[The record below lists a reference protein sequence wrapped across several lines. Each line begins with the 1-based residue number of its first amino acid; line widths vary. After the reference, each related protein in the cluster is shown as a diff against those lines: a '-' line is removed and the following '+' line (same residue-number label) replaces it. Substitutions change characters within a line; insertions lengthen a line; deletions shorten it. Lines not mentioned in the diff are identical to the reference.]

1 MLWSLIGD
9 RIQQT
14 CFGIMGRCPRNVND
28 WLRALVIVTIYNFV
42 HGLASPTEVLK
53 SSMQYLSTNQTG
65 PSSNPTTYPRTSNVS
80 LQYIQSSSEVFTRL
94 EETTGDWY
102 GISSSKYTS
111 DPEFSQNQE
120 YSDIVVLLEKPP
132 SATEITSLVNA
143 VDKQT
148 PSSNYDQIWTS
159 SSALVRGSLAEGQ
172 NKNDTTLGSSDPR
185 TNNSNSRMDS
195 IPKLNS
201 MSTQLS
207 NINSVISSSRL
218 DTKLAP
224 TKSSKASL
232 LPHPNVSSL
241 QENQDMA
248 EMSHSSYSTSESFKS
263 YSNKET
269 LSYSLQTSFSGI
281 DHSFSSVDKFVGDQ
295 TLYPSSL
302 IFSSDLLLNEILS
315 PIPAP
320 ISNTFPSAP
329 MESLVV
335 IEWPTSV
342 HKETVTKLF
351 SSRKKSSAKDS
362 SSKTQGNFNSTA
374 HASDHTVFPKPKIST
389 EHALP
394 FKVSSMNTSKHSLTE
409 SHNSSLPYGL
419 QQSFNTETYVLLTEN
434 HRTTVPIQVIKS
446 NKGGSG
452 NIAENEITSTNYKS
466 ASSISTTYLEFYTA
480 YYVEDSSYD
489 KHLLQPSETTIL
501 GLSDVLDSSKS
512 TETIPTTAHFH
523 STGESDRLA
532 YSPFEKEETEST
544 STGRE
549 LSWSDTYSNNI
560 FSNVINSDTMTAL
573 PNKQIQTSAI
583 MSSSVQTHRIIPT
596 STHKEENTTKAV
608 ERALHS
614 SFDTEFKTS
623 SIDALEPSL
632 KMKESK
638 ATTNL
643 YSTNSDFPSDTND
656 QYKTSSEVK
665 VSKTLI
671 NLLTADTGY
680 LKSTTYKSKSST
692 QLGASKTIINPF
704 STGFQTSRIEKL
716 KSSSQETMT
725 VTNLSPTNTKSQ
737 TNTIDQLQ
745 SSSQVEESTSRESLF
760 TFDFQTSKKDKLK
773 SSSLETELKSMNV
786 RFSTDTVF
794 QTNTFDQLRS
804 SGDHFT
810 TEFNTNE
817 IETPTFS
824 HESITKAN
832 LFSTDLLPQTNT
844 LALLKSVKQME
855 ESKAKKHGFT
865 TDFQTDM
872 IEKIKS
878 SLRERESLSNN
889 IMNPLS
895 TETELKTNSI
905 DVVQS
910 SIQVKESRILE
921 NHFSSKSEFQV
932 NQIKSSLDVRKP
944 NTTESHFS
952 STTEVLR
959 TNTWKTSSKVG
970 ERKTDYTPG
979 DQLLTPLYFYDEF
992 NATPINTVMFQSV
1005 HVGTSEQI
1013 VSPVKQTIHSSVT
1026 LSFYSSILQDLQS
1039 SYNSDPG
1046 DGDHWTT
1053 TKEPLHISTDNSAE
1067 LLSAL
1072 SASEE
1077 AIDAQSKQ
1085 TGEQMSSVFSKTL
1098 VKTMSSQ
1105 LASSADYNLLSSF
1118 KENKLSSET
1127 HAIYAYQSKLPTT
1140 VDDLLSTA
1148 SATSNATTT
1157 KPSALIHSSFG
1168 DLVGYSLHSTIGGY
1182 FSSGVLNSTVIK
1194 LTVPTMESSVNYDK
1208 TSSNF
1213 TSEETPLNTKMSRFA
1228 NRRGVENRTV
1238 KPLDTTDYS
1247 IMSSVNYNNAEIAS
1261 QSILSSMPMYA
1272 NTQIQNLSHAETLPA
1287 QSSIETKYMYQVTS
1301 DLRTT
1306 YNNLLSSYPI
1316 YVPTISASFSSVH
1329 SHLIDD
1335 AVRTMS
1341 QVVMSVAGSNV
1352 QSQVNTDHTSC
1363 SSVIA
1368 TNADL
1373 SVKVQEESD
1382 VFDRESSGVY
1392 FSSLYSSD
1400 RPLLEV
1406 SFSRGVTPFETKYVG
1421 SSMIKDMLGTHEIA
1435 VTNAMIEQTTFT
1447 PEILQTPSLTV
1458 MFDSD
1463 TIGLSN
1469 DKSLKDNQML
1479 SAIPSKRSE
1488 WVSESIHLQQKHT
1501 SDHSEIQSSISES
1514 AFLPT
1519 ISYNWNLYA
1528 STIKTIATISTSD
1541 HIRLESSVKGS
1552 SDTTISTLDHIG
1564 LDSSMKSSSDTTIS
1578 TSEHIRLE
1586 SSVKDSSDTMIL
1598 TSEHFRMDSSVKD
1611 SSDTTIS
1618 ISEHFRMD
1626 SSVKDSSDTTFS
1638 TSEHFRLDSSMK
1650 WSSVTTISTSE
1661 HIRMDSSVKDSS
1673 DTTISISEHFI
1684 MDSSV
1689 KDSIETTISTSEHFR
1704 LDSSMKWSS
1713 DSTMSTSE
1721 HITLDSSMKLSSDS
1735 TISTSEHIRFDSSV
1749 KWSSDTGS
1757 TESSGVSLKAKP
1769 TLPPTVST
1777 VAVTSPSI
1785 TVYPYP
1791 ENNLLVIEIDVKL
1804 GIDISQE
1811 HFKEKLE
1818 EGLTTIYVEGM
1829 SQRRRRSS
1837 SKTRTKD
1844 TGIFVKIKDIKR
1856 KSGER
1861 VEIIFLVT
1869 YNGIVVSASLAEM
1882 AFQKMSDIKMSAI
1895 LGYPVVVPVSR
1906 LTSRKEPP
1914 SDDSWWGGLFNPLVI
1929 TLIAVPTSIV
1939 VIATVIAIVYQC
1951 RSKSIQ
1957 RYPSVPSQMDSLYK
1971 HNLVVDVENGDVRN
1985 RRIFYDYPSDDEFS
1999 MTSSEAF
2006 NEIKHKYSQS
2016 MHSKIRNFEK
2026 LNTKNH
2032 FYNQLEKKPSDVVR
2046 NKVTFGLDGD
2056 DNKCQCT
2063 KTDSNESNDSGVIV
2077 DAPKSPAHEQNNLKL
2092 DVPSVKTTHIV
2103 QSQNDSQAA
2112 PKSVILQNPYPV
2124 KKKSNLVNLSGER
2137 VTSWVF
2143 MGENTNSANE
2153 CIPESCDSKQIMTA
2167 SDSVNRIAH
2176 DSNYIPPQHGV
2187 ECQASDQGALP
2198 GVQDHFYE
2206 TLNRKE
2212 PSNCDHSTGTQTQ
2225 SGLSGSDGFEY
2236 LEPLRQLLLAVEQ
2249 QRRRVPPVDQFL
2261 NDESVF
2267 KQSFQGMCNLEHR
2280 PPISPSVKSPSLPLR
2295 NTTDGY
2301 NCESDNNCESDS
2313 KNESDVCSIG
2323 SDKRTQ
2329 NETHERKERQLA
2341 KGIDTKCEEI
2351 SRADSCT
2358 YDQPFLYPV
2367 GFAHTA
2373 EI

>member
-1 MLWSLIGD
+1 
-9 RIQQT
+9 
-14 CFGIMGRCPRNVND
+14 MGRCPRNVND
-28 WLRALVIVTIYNFV
+28 WLRALVIVTLYNFV

-53 SSMQYLSTNQTG
+53 SSMQYLSNNQTG
-65 PSSNPTTYPRTSNVS
+65 PSSNPTIYPRTSDVS
-80 LQYIQSSSEVFTRL
+80 LQYIQSSSKVFTRL
-94 EETTGDWY
+94 DETTGDWY

-159 SSALVRGSLAEGQ
+159 SSALVRGSLAEGP
-172 NKNDTTLGSSDPR
+172 NKNDTTLGSSEPR

-207 NINSVISSSRL
+207 NINSVISSNRL
-218 DTKLAP
+218 DIELAP

-232 LPHPNVSSL
+232 LPHPKMFSL
-241 QENQDMA
+241 QENQDTA
-248 EMSHSSYSTSESFKS
+248 EMSHSYSTSESFKS
-263 YSNKET
+263 YSKKEA

-295 TLYPSSL
+295 TLYPSSV
-302 IFSSDLLLNEILS
+302 IFPSNLLLNEILS
-315 PIPAP
+315 PIPTP
-320 ISNTFPSAP
+320 TYNTFPSAP

-342 HKETVTKLF
+342 HKENATRLF

-362 SSKTQGNFNSTA
+362 SSKTQGNFKSTA
-374 HASDHTVFPKPKIST
+374 HASDHTVFPKPKLST

-419 QQSFNTETYVLLTEN
+419 QQSFNIETYVLLTED

-452 NIAENEITSTNYKS
+452 NIAENEITSTPSLNYKS

-489 KHLLQPSETTIL
+489 THLLQPSETTIL

-523 STGESDRLA
+523 STIDLSLFSSVPSGESDRIA
-532 YSPFEKEETEST
+532 YSPFEKETEST
-544 STGRE
+544 RTGRE

-560 FSNVINSDTMTAL
+560 FSNVIESDTMTAL

-583 MSSSVQTHRIIPT
+583 MSSSVQTHRITPT

-608 ERALHS
+608 ERVLHS
-614 SFDTEFKTS
+614 LFNTEFKTS
-623 SIDALEPSL
+623 SADALESSSQV
-632 KMKESK
+632 KEPK
-638 ATTNL
+638 TTAIL
-643 YSTNSDFPSDTND
+643 YSTNTNFPSDTND
-656 QYKTSSEVK
+656 Q
-665 VSKTLI
+665 
-671 NLLTADTGY
+671 
-680 LKSTTYKSKSST
+680 
-692 QLGASKTIINPF
+692 
-704 STGFQTSRIEKL
+704 
-716 KSSSQETMT
+716 
-725 VTNLSPTNTKSQ
+725 
-737 TNTIDQLQ
+737 
-745 SSSQVEESTSRESLF
+745 
-760 TFDFQTSKKDKLK
+760 
-773 SSSLETELKSMNV
+773 
-786 RFSTDTVF
+786 
-794 QTNTFDQLRS
+794 
-804 SGDHFT
+804 
-810 TEFNTNE
+810 
-817 IETPTFS
+817 
-824 HESITKAN
+824 
-832 LFSTDLLPQTNT
+832 
-844 LALLKSVKQME
+844 
-855 ESKAKKHGFT
+855 
-865 TDFQTDM
+865 
-872 IEKIKS
+872 
-878 SLRERESLSNN
+878 
-889 IMNPLS
+889 
-895 TETELKTNSI
+895 LKTAS
-905 DVVQS
+905 
-910 SIQVKESRILE
+910 ES
-921 NHFSSKSEFQV
+921 
-932 NQIKSSLDVRKP
+932 
-944 NTTESHFS
+944 
-952 STTEVLR
+952 
-959 TNTWKTSSKVG
+959 
-970 ERKTDYTPG
+970 
-979 DQLLTPLYFYDEF
+979 TPLYFYDEI
-992 NATPINTVMFQSV
+992 NATPINTIMFQSV

-1013 VSPVKQTIHSSVT
+1013 VSPMKQTIHSSVT
-1026 LSFYSSILQDLQS
+1026 LSYYSSILQDLQS
-1039 SYNSDPG
+1039 SYHSVPG
-1046 DGDHWTT
+1046 EGDHWTT

-1072 SASEE
+1072 AASEE

-1105 LASSADYNLLSSF
+1105 LASSAEYNLLSSF

-1247 IMSSVNYNNAEIAS
+1247 IMSSVNYNIAEIAS

-1352 QSQVNTDHTSC
+1352 QSQVNTDYTSS

-1463 TIGLSN
+1463 TI
-1469 DKSLKDNQML
+1469 
-1479 SAIPSKRSE
+1479 
-1488 WVSESIHLQQKHT
+1488 
-1501 SDHSEIQSSISES
+1501 
-1514 AFLPT
+1514 
-1519 ISYNWNLYA
+1519 
-1528 STIKTIATISTSD
+1528 
-1541 HIRLESSVKGS
+1541 
-1552 SDTTISTLDHIG
+1552 
-1564 LDSSMKSSSDTTIS
+1564 
-1578 TSEHIRLE
+1578 
-1586 SSVKDSSDTMIL
+1586 
-1598 TSEHFRMDSSVKD
+1598 
-1611 SSDTTIS
+1611 
-1618 ISEHFRMD
+1618 
-1626 SSVKDSSDTTFS
+1626 
-1638 TSEHFRLDSSMK
+1638 
-1650 WSSVTTISTSE
+1650 
-1661 HIRMDSSVKDSS
+1661 
-1673 DTTISISEHFI
+1673 
-1684 MDSSV
+1684 
-1689 KDSIETTISTSEHFR
+1689 
-1704 LDSSMKWSS
+1704 
-1713 DSTMSTSE
+1713 
-1721 HITLDSSMKLSSDS
+1721 
-1735 TISTSEHIRFDSSV
+1735 
-1749 KWSSDTGS
+1749 
-1757 TESSGVSLKAKP
+1757 
-1769 TLPPTVST
+1769 

-1837 SKTRTKD
+1837 SKTRIKD

-1861 VEIIFLVT
+1861 VEIIFRVT

-1895 LGYPVVVPVSR
+1895 LGYPVVAPVSR

-2092 DVPSVKTTHIV
+2092 DVPSVNTTHIV
-2103 QSQNDSQAA
+2103 QSQSDSQAA
-2112 PKSVILQNPYPV
+2112 SKSVILQNPYPV

-2212 PSNCDHSTGTQTQ
+2212 PSKCDNSTGTQTQ

-2261 NDESVF
+2261 NDETVF
-2267 KQSFQGMCNLEHR
+2267 KQPFQGMCNLEHR
-2280 PPISPSVKSPSLPLR
+2280 TPILPSVKSPSLPLG

-2329 NETHERKERQLA
+2329 NETHERKERQFA

-2351 SRADSCT
+2351 SRADSFT

-2367 GFAHTA
+2367 GRTNRLTGSEYLDQRGDHEPLQAVVAKKFAHNPSHDQ
-2373 EI
+2373 

>member
-1 MLWSLIGD
+1 
-9 RIQQT
+9 
-14 CFGIMGRCPRNVND
+14 
-28 WLRALVIVTIYNFV
+28 
-42 HGLASPTEVLK
+42 
-53 SSMQYLSTNQTG
+53 
-65 PSSNPTTYPRTSNVS
+65 
-80 LQYIQSSSEVFTRL
+80 
-94 EETTGDWY
+94 
-102 GISSSKYTS
+102 
-111 DPEFSQNQE
+111 
-120 YSDIVVLLEKPP
+120 
-132 SATEITSLVNA
+132 
-143 VDKQT
+143 
-148 PSSNYDQIWTS
+148 
-159 SSALVRGSLAEGQ
+159 
-172 NKNDTTLGSSDPR
+172 
-185 TNNSNSRMDS
+185 
-195 IPKLNS
+195 
-201 MSTQLS
+201 
-207 NINSVISSSRL
+207 
-218 DTKLAP
+218 
-224 TKSSKASL
+224 
-232 LPHPNVSSL
+232 
-241 QENQDMA
+241 
-248 EMSHSSYSTSESFKS
+248 
-263 YSNKET
+263 
-269 LSYSLQTSFSGI
+269 
-281 DHSFSSVDKFVGDQ
+281 
-295 TLYPSSL
+295 
-302 IFSSDLLLNEILS
+302 
-315 PIPAP
+315 
-320 ISNTFPSAP
+320 
-329 MESLVV
+329 
-335 IEWPTSV
+335 
-342 HKETVTKLF
+342 
-351 SSRKKSSAKDS
+351 
-362 SSKTQGNFNSTA
+362 
-374 HASDHTVFPKPKIST
+374 
-389 EHALP
+389 
-394 FKVSSMNTSKHSLTE
+394 
-409 SHNSSLPYGL
+409 
-419 QQSFNTETYVLLTEN
+419 
-434 HRTTVPIQVIKS
+434 
-446 NKGGSG
+446 
-452 NIAENEITSTNYKS
+452 
-466 ASSISTTYLEFYTA
+466 
-480 YYVEDSSYD
+480 
-489 KHLLQPSETTIL
+489 
-501 GLSDVLDSSKS
+501 
-512 TETIPTTAHFH
+512 
-523 STGESDRLA
+523 
-532 YSPFEKEETEST
+532 
-544 STGRE
+544 
-549 LSWSDTYSNNI
+549 
-560 FSNVINSDTMTAL
+560 
-573 PNKQIQTSAI
+573 
-583 MSSSVQTHRIIPT
+583 
-596 STHKEENTTKAV
+596 
-608 ERALHS
+608 
-614 SFDTEFKTS
+614 
-623 SIDALEPSL
+623 
-632 KMKESK
+632 MKEPK
-638 ATTNL
+638 TTTNL

-656 QYKTSSEVK
+656 QLKTSSEVRE
-665 VSKTLI
+665 SNTMI
-671 NLLTADTGY
+671 NQLSVDTGY
-680 LKSTTYKSKSST
+680 QKSTTDQSKSST
-692 QLGASKTIINPF
+692 QLGASKTIINPI

-745 SSSQVEESTSRESLF
+745 SSSQVEESTFRESLF

-773 SSSLETELKSMNV
+773 SSSLETELKSINV

-804 SGDHFT
+804 SGDHFS

-817 IETPTFS
+817 IETPTIS

-910 SIQVKESRILE
+910 STQVEESRILE

-932 NQIKSSLDVRKP
+932 NQIKSSLDKNKP
-944 NTTESHFS
+944 NTIESHFS
-952 STTEVLR
+952 SKTEVLL
-959 TNTWKTSSKVG
+959 TNTWKTSSKVR
-970 ERKTDYTPG
+970 EWKTEYTPG
-979 DQLLTPLYFYDEF
+979 DQQSTPLYFYDEI
-992 NATPINTVMFQSV
+992 NATPINTIMFQSV
-1005 HVGTSEQI
+1005 HVSTSEQI
-1013 VSPVKQTIHSSVT
+1013 VSPMKQTIHSSVT
-1026 LSFYSSILQDLQS
+1026 LSYYSSILQDLQS
-1039 SYNSDPG
+1039 SYHSVPG
-1046 DGDHWTT
+1046 EGDHWTT

-1072 SASEE
+1072 AASEE

-1105 LASSADYNLLSSF
+1105 LASSAEYNLLSSF

-1247 IMSSVNYNNAEIAS
+1247 IMSSVNYNIAEIAS
-1261 QSILSSMPMYA
+1261 QSILSSMPMNA

-1352 QSQVNTDHTSC
+1352 QSQVNTDHTSS

-1392 FSSLYSSD
+1392 FLSLYSSD

-1435 VTNAMIEQTTFT
+1435 VTNAMIELTTFT

-1479 SAIPSKRSE
+1479 SAIPSKRSD

-1586 SSVKDSSDTMIL
+1586 SSVKDSSDTMIS

-1626 SSVKDSSDTTFS
+1626 SSVKDSSDTT
-1638 TSEHFRLDSSMK
+1638 
-1650 WSSVTTISTSE
+1650 
-1661 HIRMDSSVKDSS
+1661 
-1673 DTTISISEHFI
+1673 
-1684 MDSSV
+1684 
-1689 KDSIETTISTSEHFR
+1689 ISTSEHFR

-1721 HITLDSSMKLSSDS
+1721 HIRLDSSMKWSSDS
-1735 TISTSEHIRFDSSV
+1735 TISTSEHIRLDSSV

-1785 TVYPYP
+1785 TVHPYP

-1844 TGIFVKIKDIKR
+1844 TGIFVKITDIKR

-1861 VEIIFLVT
+1861 VEIIFRVT

-2056 DNKCQCT
+2056 DNKCRCT

-2092 DVPSVKTTHIV
+2092 DVPSVNTTHIV

-2187 ECQASDQGALP
+2187 ECQASDLGALP

-2212 PSNCDHSTGTQTQ
+2212 PSKCDDSTGTQTQ

-2267 KQSFQGMCNLEHR
+2267 KQPFQGMCNLEHR

-2301 NCESDNNCESDS
+2301 NSESDYNCESDS